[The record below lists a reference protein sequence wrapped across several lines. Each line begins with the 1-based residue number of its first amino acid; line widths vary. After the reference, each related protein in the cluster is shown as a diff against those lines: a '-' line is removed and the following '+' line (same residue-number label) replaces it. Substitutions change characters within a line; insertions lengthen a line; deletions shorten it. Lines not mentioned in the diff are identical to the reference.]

1 MLVSA
6 CGVSNNKPESVTVSE
21 PACDAT
27 KLPTDAILVD
37 QYRQLSLCNW
47 TVYMHDDLY
56 KNKLGSQVYFALAED
71 LSKILEVVP
80 STTATVL
87 QETNIWLELN
97 EPAFPGG
104 VYHPSAQWLSANNYP
119 EKWARGLQLG
129 NARNYLNWVN
139 EQPAMVLHEFAHA
152 LHHQKYGFENADTT
166 AAFNA
171 AFRSGLYN
179 SVKHVDGS
187 VWKAYAIS
195 DAKEYFAELTEAYFW
210 KNDFYPFDRKDL
222 TSHDPAGKAVVELLW
237 NTP

>member
-1 MLVSA
+1 MLLAVLVSA
-6 CGVSNNKPESVTVSE
+6 CGVSSNKPESVTVSE

-104 VYHPSAQWLSANNYP
+104 VYHPSAQWLSACLLYTSP
-119 EKWARGLQLG
+119 SPRD
-129 NARNYLNWVN
+129 R
-139 EQPAMVLHEFAHA
+139 
-152 LHHQKYGFENADTT
+152 T
-166 AAFNA
+166 
-171 AFRSGLYN
+171 RSRMP
-179 SVKHVDGS
+179 SS
-187 VWKAYAIS
+187 A
-195 DAKEYFAELTEAYFW
+195 
-210 KNDFYPFDRKDL
+210 
-222 TSHDPAGKAVVELLW
+222 
-237 NTP
+237 